1 MEDTELRKILLQDDP
16 SLAETGITVVVP
28 GDPDVLVSNLE
39 LEDGDDFL
47 LEDDGF
53 LLLE

>member
-16 SLAETGITVVVP
+16 SLAEVETYVVTD
-28 GDPDVLVSNLE
+28 DPDTSVSNLE